1 MYFNDAQPQKCEK
14 EVACEEVIIV
24 EPLVY
29 RTVCFPLIGCQQ
41 LSSQW
46 MNVVISCFSTS
57 TKKINKFCVT
67 CSVGTYCVTVT
78 AVSKEACCFMSSVIL
93 LLFFSIISKHFLIL

>member
-1 MYFNDAQPQKCEK
+1 MYFNDAQPQKYEK

-24 EPLVY
+24 EPLLLPVY

-41 LSSQW
+41 FPSQW

-57 TKKINKFCVT
+57 TQKKDK
-67 CSVGTYCVTVT
+67 
-78 AVSKEACCFMSSVIL
+78 
-93 LLFFSIISKHFLIL
+93 